1 MKFLEKFTPAE
12 NYLILENS
20 KASLKELLKLTML
33 DLLLKKVIITEI
45 VVVKSDE
52 RSPDRTLTY
61 VKSCINFQS
70 YQPKSHEEIFLS
82 IFQADPDNKI
92 LFKHLVK
99 MSYDEAE
106 STRNFVYHLI
116 LNHSETSNLF
126 EPGKMFRIIRLNDAG
141 RRAKI
146 QIGKDLNELKSAV
159 INDTAVLTKVNGN
172 LFLIN
177 NLESRTGS
185 TGYRGYYRTYSSD
198 FDSAFDS
205 SSATPGS
212 TWFGGWG
219 SDSLTG
225 K

>member
-1 MKFLEKFTPAE
+1 MEFLEKFTPAE

-33 DLLLKKVIITEI
+33 DLFLKEVIATEI

-52 RSPDRTLTY
+52 RSPERILTY
-61 VKSCINFQS
+61 VQSCINFQS

-82 IFQADPDNKI
+82 PFQADSENKI
-92 LFKHLVK
+92 LFKHLIK

-126 EPGKMFRIIRLNDAG
+126 ETGKMFRNIRLNDAG

-146 QIGKDLNELKSAV
+146 QLVKDLNELTSSLL
-159 INDTAVLTKVNGN
+159 NDTSVLTKVNGN
-172 LFLIN
+172 LFLIDHI
-177 NLESRTGS
+177 ESRIGV
-185 TGYRGYYRTYSSD
+185 TGYLDDYHAYSSK

-205 SSATPGS
+205 SSTTTGS

>member
-1 MKFLEKFTPAE
+1 MEFLEKFTPAE

-20 KASLKELLKLTML
+20 NATLKELLKLTML
-33 DLLLKKVIITEI
+33 DLLLKKVITMEI

-52 RSPDRTLTY
+52 RSPERILTY
-61 VKSCINFQS
+61 VQSGVYFES
-70 YQPKSHEEIFLS
+70 YQAKSHEEIFLLP
-82 IFQADPDNKI
+82 FQADPENKI
-92 LFKHLVK
+92 LLKHLVK
-99 MSYDEAE
+99 MSYNEAE
-106 STRNFVYHLI
+106 SMRNFVYHLI

-126 EPGKMFRIIRLNDAG
+126 ETGKMFRNIRLNDAG

-185 TGYRGYYRTYSSD
+185 TGYRGYYRAFSSD

-205 SSATPGS
+205 SAATPGN